1 MKMNPDWRKK
11 EDWKESRDG
20 FGEGLLIL
28 GEKNPKVVV
37 LCADLSKST
46 RASLF
51 KDRFPERFFQFGVAE
66 QNMMGAAAGMSL
78 AGYIPF
84 VCTYGVFATGRCYD
98 QLRVSVCYSKSNVK
112 IEGAH
117 SGLLVGPD
125 GATHQALEDIALARV
140 LPNLTVI
147 EPCDAIEAKKAT
159 LAMAEINGPVYIRLG
174 REKIPVI
181 TTEETPFQIGKANL
195 LREGTNATVIACGPE
210 VAEALSAA
218 EMLEKEGIQTEVI
231 NLHTI
236 KPIDV
241 ETITKSAQKT
251 GAVVTAEIHQIAG
264 GMGSAVAEVLSQNAP
279 VPMEMVGVKD
289 HFGESGKPWELLER
303 FGLSAPF
310 IMEAVKRVIKRKR
323 S

>member
-1 MKMNPDWRKK
+1 MKMNPDWKNR

-20 FGEGLLIL
+20 FGDGLVLL

-37 LCADLSKST
+37 LSADLSKST
-46 RASLF
+46 RANSF
-51 KDRFPERFFQFGVAE
+51 KDKFPERFFQFGVAE

-84 VCTYGVFATGRCYD
+84 ICTYGVFATGRCYD
-98 QLRVSVCYSKSNVK
+98 QLRVSVCYSKCNVK

-147 EPCDAIEAKKAT
+147 EPCDCVEAKKAT
-159 LAMAEINGPVYIRLG
+159 VAMAEVNGPVYIRLG

-181 TTEETPFQIGKANL
+181 TTEETPFEIGKVNI
-195 LREGTNATVIACGPE
+195 LREGKDATVIACGPE
-210 VAEALSAA
+210 VAESLSAA
-218 EMLEKEGIQTEVI
+218 EMLEKDGIEIEVI

-236 KPIDV
+236 KPIDR
-241 ETITKSAQKT
+241 ETIVNSAKKT
-251 GAVVTAEIHQIAG
+251 GAVVTAEIHQVAG
-264 GMGSAVAEVLSQNAP
+264 GMGSAVAEVLCQNAP
-279 VPMEMVGVKD
+279 VPMEMVGVKNR
-289 HFGESGKPWELLER
+289 FGESGKPYELLDKFE
-303 FGLSAPF
+303 LSAPF
-310 IMEAVKRVIKRKR
+310 IAEAVRKALKRK
-323 S
+323 